1 MVIESTTHTPQACV
15 QNIGDAELS
24 YLRYEGEGPPL
35 IFLHATGFQPWL
47 WHPLARELAD
57 DYRIIAPS
65 FCDHRET
72 DPDEGGLNWM
82 TLAEDTVRLC
92 TALQLD
98 RPFLVGHSMGAT
110 VLLIANALCGLPA
123 AGMILIEPILLPPEF
138 YRGAMRVDEHPLAAK
153 AIKRTNFWRD
163 RDDAMAYLRSRT
175 LFQGWTEEMLELY
188 ILHGMT
194 GGDNGGLRLAC
205 SPQREAALFMGG
217 RQFDPWPLLP
227 KVSCPVL
234 IVEGEKS
241 DSKGFIDV
249 DRIQSLIPNSR
260 RRTVKGAGHLV
271 PMERPREVTRIIRE
285 FFHSLRQR
293 NNEMDYAVSLRR
305 DRLLKQPKEDVSMA
319 MAKAVKK
326 AAKAPAKA
334 AAKAKPAKKA
344 AAKAKP
350 AKKAA
355 AKAKPAKKAA
365 AKAKPAKKATG
376 KSTGKEGG
384 SKSQAGGEKA
394 REGEEVILST
404 VG

>member
-47 WHPLARELAD
+47 WHPLARDLAD
-57 DYRIIAPS
+57 DYQIIAPS
-65 FCDHRET
+65 LCDHRET

-92 TALQLD
+92 TGLRLD

-110 VLLIANALCGLPA
+110 VLLIANALCELPA

-163 RDDAMAYLRSRT
+163 RDDAMAYLHSRT

-194 GGDNGGLRLAC
+194 GGGDNGGLRLAC

-227 KVSCPVL
+227 RVSCPVL

-271 PMERPREVTRIIRE
+271 PMERPREVTSIIRE
-285 FFHSLRQR
+285 FFHPLRRR

-319 MAKAVKK
+319 IAKAAKK
-326 AAKAPAKA
+326 AAVKAPAKA

-344 AAKAKP
+344 V
-350 AKKAA
+350 KAA
-355 AKAKPAKKAA
+355 AKAKPAKKAVAKAKPAKKAPAKKTA
-365 AKAKPAKKATG
+365 AKAKPAKKAPAKKT
-376 KSTGKEGG
+376 T
-384 SKSQAGGEKA
+384 AKA
-394 REGEEVILST
+394 KPAAKKPAKANK
-404 VG
+404 

>member
-1 MVIESTTHTPQACV
+1 MVNESTNHTPQICM

-57 DYRIIAPS
+57 AYRIIAPS

-72 DPDEGGLNWM
+72 DPEEGGLNWM

-92 TALQLD
+92 TVLQLN

-110 VLLIANALCGLPA
+110 VLVIANALCELPA
-123 AGMILIEPILLPPEF
+123 AGLILIEPILLPPEF
-138 YRGAMRVDEHPLAAK
+138 YQGPMRVDEHLLAAK
-153 AIKRTNFWRD
+153 AIKRTNFWRN

-194 GGDNGGLRLAC
+194 GEDNGGLRLAC
-205 SPQREAALFMGG
+205 SPQQEAALFMGG

-227 KVSCPVL
+227 RVSCPVL

-241 DSKGFIDV
+241 DNKGFIDL
-249 DRIQSLIPNSR
+249 DRMEALIPDCE
-260 RRTVKGAGHLV
+260 RRTVKDAGHLV

-285 FFHSLRQR
+285 FFHSLRQEE
-293 NNEMDYAVSLRR
+293 NETDYAVSLRR
-305 DRLLKQPKEDVSMA
+305 DRL
-319 MAKAVKK
+319 
-326 AAKAPAKA
+326 
-334 AAKAKPAKKA
+334 
-344 AAKAKP
+344 
-350 AKKAA
+350 
-355 AKAKPAKKAA
+355 
-365 AKAKPAKKATG
+365 
-376 KSTGKEGG
+376 
-384 SKSQAGGEKA
+384 
-394 REGEEVILST
+394 
-404 VG
+404 